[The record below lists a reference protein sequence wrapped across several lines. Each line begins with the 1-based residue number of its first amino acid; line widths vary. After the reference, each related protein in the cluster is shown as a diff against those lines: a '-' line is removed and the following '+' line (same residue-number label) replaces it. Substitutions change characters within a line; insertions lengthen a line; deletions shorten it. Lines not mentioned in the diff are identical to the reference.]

1 MTIQEPGVMDGQSA
15 TAAVIP
21 ADEAAYW
28 SENYAKRA
36 YVEPDRPYADYEPAF
51 QHGWESRARLGSR
64 PFREIESELERG
76 WEAAKGASHL
86 VWAQAK
92 KAVSDAWHR
101 AGRPAQPVGL
111 DPMETVEPKT

>member
-1 MTIQEPGVMDGQSA
+1 MTIEEPGMIAGQSA
-15 TAAVIP
+15 TAAVIA

-28 SENYAKRA
+28 SENYGKRA

-51 QHGWESRARLGSR
+51 QHGWESRARLGSK
-64 PFREIESELERG
+64 PFREIEGELEKG
-76 WEAAKGASHL
+76 WEKAKGASRL

-101 AGRPAQPVGL
+101 AGRPADPVGQDL
-111 DPMETVEPKT
+111 METVETKT